1 MQAIEFLTRIEGN
14 RQIEVPYAFAQML
27 KENQQVRIIILV
39 EDNEESAWQ
48 NGVAEQFLQGYA
60 QEDAQYD
67 KL

>member
-1 MQAIEFLTRIEGN
+1 MQAIEFSTKIEGN
-14 RQIEVPYAFAQML
+14 HQIEVPPAFAKML
-27 KENQQVRIIILV
+27 KEHQQVRIIILV

-48 NGVAEQFLQGYA
+48 NSVAEQFLQGYA